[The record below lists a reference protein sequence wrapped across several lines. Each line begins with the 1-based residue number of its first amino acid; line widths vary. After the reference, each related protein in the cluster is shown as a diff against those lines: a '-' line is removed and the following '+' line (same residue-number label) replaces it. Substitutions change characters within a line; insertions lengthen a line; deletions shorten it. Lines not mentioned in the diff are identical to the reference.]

1 MKFSFEFHYEIFVFI
16 LYFHEIISIVS
27 CGNYFKLF
35 GNQIHILYKTKKKFF
50 QFYGLSKNLDKKTL
64 LNKMENKELEE
75 KSSPIDS
82 AKQVTTTEKKTKPK
96 DPGRIAAGK
105 KLAEYNKKAREAK
118 KAGRENKEIPKENKD
133 EIPKENNQE
142 GSFSLTQILSVA
154 SIVVSLAGLYYK
166 RKELM
171 SFVRPEK
178 NDFREPPI
186 REMNLERSERRERRV
201 GRIKISEE
209 DLERL
214 REEKQKMEEYLEESK
229 KDSKLKP
236 MD

>member
-1 MKFSFEFHYEIFVFI
+1 
-16 LYFHEIISIVS
+16 
-27 CGNYFKLF
+27 
-35 GNQIHILYKTKKKFF
+35 
-50 QFYGLSKNLDKKTL
+50 
-64 LNKMENKELEE
+64 MENKELEE

-118 KAGRENKEIPKENKD
+118 KAGREAKEIPNEKKD
-133 EIPKENNQE
+133 EIPKE

-178 NDFREPPI
+178 NDFQAPPI
-186 REMNLERSERRERRV
+186 REINLERQ
-201 GRIKISEE
+201 
-209 DLERL
+209 
-214 REEKQKMEEYLEESK
+214 REESEESK

>member
-1 MKFSFEFHYEIFVFI
+1 
-16 LYFHEIISIVS
+16 
-27 CGNYFKLF
+27 
-35 GNQIHILYKTKKKFF
+35 
-50 QFYGLSKNLDKKTL
+50 
-64 LNKMENKELEE
+64 MENKEP
-75 KSSPIDS
+75 SPIS
-82 AKQVTTTEKKTKPK
+82 TTEKKTKPK

-105 KLAEYNKKAREAK
+105 KLAEYNIKAREAK

-142 GSFSLTQILSVA
+142 GSFSLTQILSVV

-171 SFVRPEK
+171 SFVKPEK
-178 NDFREPPI
+178 NDFQAPPI
-186 REMNLERSERRERRV
+186 REMNSERRERRV
-201 GRIKISEE
+201 GRTKISEE
-209 DLERL
+209 DLEHP
-214 REEKQKMEEYLEESK
+214 REEESK

>member
-1 MKFSFEFHYEIFVFI
+1 MTCV
-16 LYFHEIISIVS
+16 
-27 CGNYFKLF
+27 
-35 GNQIHILYKTKKKFF
+35 KTWIKKK
-50 QFYGLSKNLDKKTL
+50 L

-75 KSSPIDS
+75 KSLPTE
-82 AKQVTTTEKKTKPK
+82 QVTTTEKKTKPK

-105 KLAEYNKKAREAK
+105 KLAEYNKKAREVK

-142 GSFSLTQILSVA
+142 GSFSLTQILSVV

-171 SFVRPEK
+171 SFVKPEK
-178 NDFREPPI
+178 NDFRAPPI
-186 REMNLERSERRERRV
+186 REMNSERRERRV
-201 GRIKISEE
+201 GRVEINE

-214 REEKQKMEEYLEESK
+214 REKSEESK
-229 KDSKLKP
+229 KESKLTP

>member
-1 MKFSFEFHYEIFVFI
+1 
-16 LYFHEIISIVS
+16 
-27 CGNYFKLF
+27 
-35 GNQIHILYKTKKKFF
+35 
-50 QFYGLSKNLDKKTL
+50 
-64 LNKMENKELEE
+64 MENKELEE
-75 KSSPIDS
+75 ISLPTE
-82 AKQVTTTEKKTKPK
+82 QVTTTEKKTKPK

-105 KLAEYNKKAREAK
+105 RLAEHNKKVREAK
-118 KAGRENKEIPKENKD
+118 KAGREK

-142 GSFSLTQILSVA
+142 GSFSLTQILSVV

-171 SFVRPEK
+171 SFVKPEK
-178 NDFREPPI
+178 SDFQAPPI
-186 REMNLERSERRERRV
+186 REINREQRR
-201 GRIKISEE
+201 GQIKISEE

-214 REEKQKMEEYLEESK
+214 REESEESK

>member
-1 MKFSFEFHYEIFVFI
+1 MQNI
-16 LYFHEIISIVS
+16 
-27 CGNYFKLF
+27 
-35 GNQIHILYKTKKKFF
+35 TKK
-50 QFYGLSKNLDKKTL
+50 Q
-64 LNKMENKELEE
+64 E
-75 KSSPIDS
+75 K
-82 AKQVTTTEKKTKPK
+82 Q
-96 DPGRIAAGK
+96 
-105 KLAEYNKKAREAK
+105 K
-118 KAGRENKEIPKENKD
+118 KAGREAKEIPNENKD

-142 GSFSLTQILSVA
+142 GSFSLTQILSVV

-171 SFVRPEK
+171 SFVKPVK
-178 NDFREPPI
+178 NDFRAPLR

-201 GRIKISEE
+201 GQIKISEE

-214 REEKQKMEEYLEESK
+214 REAEKNLEESK

>member
-1 MKFSFEFHYEIFVFI
+1 MKKY
-16 LYFHEIISIVS
+16 LY
-27 CGNYFKLF
+27 
-35 GNQIHILYKTKKKFF
+35 
-50 QFYGLSKNLDKKTL
+50 L
-64 LNKMENKELEE
+64 LQQLR
-75 KSSPIDS
+75 
-82 AKQVTTTEKKTKPK
+82 KKTKPK

-118 KAGRENKEIPKENKD
+118 KAGREK

-142 GSFSLTQILSVA
+142 GSFSLTQILSVV

-171 SFVRPEK
+171 SFVKPEK
-178 NDFREPPI
+178 SDFQAPPI
-186 REMNLERSERRERRV
+186 REINSERRERRV
-201 GRIKISEE
+201 GQIKISEE

-214 REEKQKMEEYLEESK
+214 REEKKKMEEYLEESK

-236 MD
+236 VD

>member
-1 MKFSFEFHYEIFVFI
+1 
-16 LYFHEIISIVS
+16 
-27 CGNYFKLF
+27 
-35 GNQIHILYKTKKKFF
+35 
-50 QFYGLSKNLDKKTL
+50 
-64 LNKMENKELEE
+64 MENKELEE
-75 KSSPIDS
+75 KSLPI
-82 AKQVTTTEKKTKPK
+82 TTTEKKTKPK

-171 SFVRPEK
+171 SFVKPEK
-178 NDFREPPI
+178 NDFQAPPI
-186 REMNLERSERRERRV
+186 REMNSERRERRV
-201 GRIKISEE
+201 GRIEISEE

-214 REEKQKMEEYLEESK
+214 REESEESK

>member
-1 MKFSFEFHYEIFVFI
+1 MTCVRTWI
-16 LYFHEIISIVS
+16 
-27 CGNYFKLF
+27 
-35 GNQIHILYKTKKKFF
+35 KK
-50 QFYGLSKNLDKKTL
+50 L
-64 LNKMENKELEE
+64 LNKMENKELEPTE
-75 KSSPIDS
+75 
-82 AKQVTTTEKKTKPK
+82 QVTTTEKKTKPK

-105 KLAEYNKKAREAK
+105 RLAEHNKKVREAK
-118 KAGRENKEIPKENKD
+118 KAGREKEIPKENRD

-142 GSFSLTQILSVA
+142 GSFSLTQILSVV

-171 SFVRPEK
+171 SFVKPEK
-178 NDFREPPI
+178 SDFQAPPI
-186 REMNLERSERRERRV
+186 REINREQRR
-201 GRIKISEE
+201 GQIKISEE

-214 REEKQKMEEYLEESK
+214 REESEESK

>member
-1 MKFSFEFHYEIFVFI
+1 
-16 LYFHEIISIVS
+16 
-27 CGNYFKLF
+27 
-35 GNQIHILYKTKKKFF
+35 
-50 QFYGLSKNLDKKTL
+50 
-64 LNKMENKELEE
+64 MENKELEPTE
-75 KSSPIDS
+75 
-82 AKQVTTTEKKTKPK
+82 QVTTTEKKTKPK

-105 KLAEYNKKAREAK
+105 RLAEHNKKVREAK
-118 KAGRENKEIPKENKD
+118 KAGCEKEIPKENRD

-142 GSFSLTQILSVA
+142 GSFSLTQILSVV

-171 SFVRPEK
+171 SFVKPEK
-178 NDFREPPI
+178 SDFQAPPI
-186 REMNLERSERRERRV
+186 REINRKQRR
-201 GRIKISEE
+201 GQIKISEE

-214 REEKQKMEEYLEESK
+214 REESEESK

>member
-1 MKFSFEFHYEIFVFI
+1 
-16 LYFHEIISIVS
+16 
-27 CGNYFKLF
+27 
-35 GNQIHILYKTKKKFF
+35 
-50 QFYGLSKNLDKKTL
+50 
-64 LNKMENKELEE
+64 MENKELEPTE
-75 KSSPIDS
+75 
-82 AKQVTTTEKKTKPK
+82 QVTTTEKKTKPK

-105 KLAEYNKKAREAK
+105 RLAEHNKKVREAK
-118 KAGRENKEIPKENKD
+118 KAGREKEIPKENKD

-142 GSFSLTQILSVA
+142 GSFSLTQILSVV

-171 SFVRPEK
+171 SFFKPEK
-178 NDFREPPI
+178 SDFQAPPI
-186 REMNLERSERRERRV
+186 REINREQRR
-201 GRIKISEE
+201 GQIKISEE

-214 REEKQKMEEYLEESK
+214 REESEESK

>member
-1 MKFSFEFHYEIFVFI
+1 MTCLRTWI
-16 LYFHEIISIVS
+16 
-27 CGNYFKLF
+27 
-35 GNQIHILYKTKKKFF
+35 KK
-50 QFYGLSKNLDKKTL
+50 L
-64 LNKMENKELEE
+64 LNKMENKEPTE
-75 KSSPIDS
+75 
-82 AKQVTTTEKKTKPK
+82 QVTTTEKKTKPK

-105 KLAEYNKKAREAK
+105 RLAEHNKKVREAK
-118 KAGRENKEIPKENKD
+118 KAGRDKEIPKENRD

-142 GSFSLTQILSVA
+142 GSFSLTQILSVV

-171 SFVRPEK
+171 SFVKPEK
-178 NDFREPPI
+178 SDFQAPPI
-186 REMNLERSERRERRV
+186 REINSEQRRV

-214 REEKQKMEEYLEESK
+214 REESEESK

>member
-1 MKFSFEFHYEIFVFI
+1 MK
-16 LYFHEIISIVS
+16 
-27 CGNYFKLF
+27 K
-35 GNQIHILYKTKKKFF
+35 
-50 QFYGLSKNLDKKTL
+50 L

-75 KSSPIDS
+75 KSSP
-82 AKQVTTTEKKTKPK
+82 VTTTEKKTKPK

-105 KLAEYNKKAREAK
+105 KLPEYNKKAREAK
-118 KAGRENKEIPKENKD
+118 KAGRENKEIPKEN
-133 EIPKENNQE
+133 NQE
-142 GSFSLTQILSVA
+142 GTFSLTQILSVV

-171 SFVRPEK
+171 SFVKPEK
-178 NDFREPPI
+178 NDFRAPPI

-201 GRIKISEE
+201 GQIKISEE

-229 KDSKLKP
+229 KD
-236 MD
+236 

>member
-1 MKFSFEFHYEIFVFI
+1 
-16 LYFHEIISIVS
+16 
-27 CGNYFKLF
+27 
-35 GNQIHILYKTKKKFF
+35 
-50 QFYGLSKNLDKKTL
+50 
-64 LNKMENKELEE
+64 MENKVLEPTE
-75 KSSPIDS
+75 
-82 AKQVTTTEKKTKPK
+82 QVTTTEKKTKPK

-105 KLAEYNKKAREAK
+105 RLAEHNKKAREAK
-118 KAGRENKEIPKENKD
+118 KAGREKEIPKENRN

-142 GSFSLTQILSVA
+142 GSFSLTQILSVV

-171 SFVRPEK
+171 SFVKPEK
-178 NDFREPPI
+178 SDFQAPPI
-186 REMNLERSERRERRV
+186 REINSERRERRV
-201 GRIKISEE
+201 GRTEISEE

-214 REEKQKMEEYLEESK
+214 REEKQKM

>member
-1 MKFSFEFHYEIFVFI
+1 
-16 LYFHEIISIVS
+16 
-27 CGNYFKLF
+27 
-35 GNQIHILYKTKKKFF
+35 
-50 QFYGLSKNLDKKTL
+50 
-64 LNKMENKELEE
+64 MENKELEE
-75 KSSPIDS
+75 KSSPI
-82 AKQVTTTEKKTKPK
+82 TTTEKKTKPK

-118 KAGRENKEIPKENKD
+118 KAGRENKEIPKEN
-133 EIPKENNQE
+133 NQE
-142 GSFSLTQILSVA
+142 GSFSLTQILSVV

-166 RKELM
+166 KKELM
-171 SFVRPEK
+171 SFVKPEK
-178 NDFREPPI
+178 NDFRAPPI

-201 GRIKISEE
+201 GRVEISEE

-214 REEKQKMEEYLEESK
+214 REEKQKMEESK

>member
-1 MKFSFEFHYEIFVFI
+1 
-16 LYFHEIISIVS
+16 
-27 CGNYFKLF
+27 
-35 GNQIHILYKTKKKFF
+35 
-50 QFYGLSKNLDKKTL
+50 
-64 LNKMENKELEE
+64 MENKELEPTE
-75 KSSPIDS
+75 
-82 AKQVTTTEKKTKPK
+82 QVTTTEKKTKPK

-118 KAGRENKEIPKENKD
+118 KAGREKEMPKEKD

-142 GSFSLTQILSVA
+142 GSFSLTQILSVV

-171 SFVRPEK
+171 SFVKPEK
-178 NDFREPPI
+178 SDFQAPPI
-186 REMNLERSERRERRV
+186 REINREQRR
-201 GRIKISEE
+201 GQIKISEE

-214 REEKQKMEEYLEESK
+214 REESEESK